1 MSRGMSATPAFRV
14 EPAAFQDT
22 LADLRAVRD
31 EVFVREQNV
40 PVEIERDALDPL
52 SRHVIARDADGR
64 AIGTG
69 RLTPDQWIGRM
80 AVVAGW
86 RNRGVGEALL
96 KALLEQ
102 ARELAWPEVT
112 LHAQVPAIPFYARQ
126 GFLPYGPR
134 FSEAGLAHQSMRLLL
149 GAVNPV
155 EGRAAGLAAVLGVAN
170 GARRQLLVYT
180 RDLDPGVLDQ
190 PEALAA
196 LRRVAVGGGDV
207 RILLHDPASPQR
219 AIAPLL
225 GLGQRLTSAFQFR
238 AIEEPIDRD
247 YPSAYVA
254 NDAGGW
260 YFRALGHRFDGETRL
275 DDAARAR
282 QLRAHFEPV
291 WERARP
297 CSEFRALG
305 L

>member
-1 MSRGMSATPAFRV
+1 MSAIPAFRV

-69 RLTPDQWIGRM
+69 RLTPDQRIGRM

-170 GARRQLLVYT
+170 GARRQLFVYT

-219 AIAPLL
+219 AAAPLL

-238 AIEEPIDRD
+238 AIEEPVDRD

-254 NDAGGW
+254 NDTGGW

>member
-1 MSRGMSATPAFRV
+1 MNATPAFRV
-14 EPAAFQDT
+14 EPVAFHDA

-69 RLTPDQWIGRM
+69 RLTPDQRIGRM
-80 AVVAGW
+80 AVLAGW

-134 FSEAGLAHQSMRLLL
+134 FSEAGLAHQSMRLML

-155 EGRAAGLAAVLGVAN
+155 DGRAAGLAAALGVAK
-170 GARRQLLVYT
+170 GARRQMLVYT
-180 RDLDPGVLDQ
+180 RDLDPGLLDQ
-190 PEALAA
+190 PEAVAA
-196 LRRVAVGGGDV
+196 LRRFALGGGEV
-207 RILLHDPASPQR
+207 RVLLHDPASPQR

-238 AIEEPIDRD
+238 AIEEPVDRD
-247 YPSAYVA
+247 YASAYVA
-254 NDAGGW
+254 NDTSGW
-260 YFRALGHRFDGETRL
+260 YFRPLGHRFDGETRL
-275 DDAARAR
+275 DDGARAR

-297 CSEFRALG
+297 CTEFRALG

>member
-69 RLTPDQWIGRM
+69 RLTPDQRIGRM

>member
-1 MSRGMSATPAFRV
+1 MSVAPAFRV
-14 EPAAFQDT
+14 EPAAFQDA

-52 SRHVIARDADGR
+52 CRHVIARDGEGR
-64 AIGTG
+64 PIGTG
-69 RLTPDQWIGRM
+69 RLTPDRRIGRM
-80 AVVAGW
+80 AVLAGW

-126 GFLPYGPR
+126 GFLPYGAR
-134 FSEAGLAHQSMRLLL
+134 FSEAGLAHQSMRLML

-155 EGRAAGLAAVLGVAN
+155 DGRAAGLAAVLGVAN

-180 RDLDPGVLDQ
+180 RDLDPGLLDQ
-190 PEALAA
+190 PEAVAA
-196 LRRVAVGGGDV
+196 LRRFAVGGGEV
-207 RILLHDPASPQR
+207 RILLHEPGSPQR

-238 AIEEPIDRD
+238 AIEEPVDRD

-254 NDAGGW
+254 NDTSGW
-260 YFRALGHRFDGETRL
+260 YFRPLGHRFDGETRL
-275 DDAARAR
+275 DDGARAR